1 MKNLKIAGIALL
13 FMGFYWVAC
22 RQKSTEPSSPEM
34 MQAEHLEIDSVQ
46 KIVAQTRQIYKL
58 MNDDTLLKK
67 LADQSKR
74 KKEPF
79 NSLAYRELMS
89 RKTVK
94 PENLISLIHQLNNGD
109 ALLPLLLLRN
119 LNDKAYTTIP
129 IEIKANILTDALQQ
143 SKTFNVWGLP
153 GPYAEDASKALI
165 VCGASAVPALTRL
178 LSETRPAPLY
188 GSKESMVYQ
197 HYKLRVCDYALYFIE
212 EIRGNKNFV
221 MPLTIAGRE
230 VLISKM

>member
-1 MKNLKIAGIALL
+1 MKTLKISIPVVL
-13 FMGFYWVAC
+13 FMGFYLAGC
-22 RQKSTEPSSPEM
+22 RPKIQEPSSPEVL
-34 MQAEHLEIDSVQ
+34 QAEHLEIDSVQ
-46 KIVAQTRQIYKL
+46 KIVAQTRQSYKL

-79 NSLAYRELMS
+79 NSLAYKELVS

-94 PENLISLIHQLNNGD
+94 PGNLVSLIHQLNNGD
-109 ALLPLLLLRN
+109 ALLPLLLLRT
-119 LNDKAYTTIP
+119 LNDKAYAAVP
-129 IEIKANILTDALQQ
+129 IEIKVNILTDALQQ

-153 GPYAEDASKALI
+153 GLYPEDASKALI
-165 VCGASAVPALTRL
+165 ECGTSAIPALKRM

-197 HYKLRVCDYALYFIE
+197 RYKLRLCDYALYFIE
-212 EIRGNKNFV
+212 EIQGNKNFM
-221 MPLTIAGRE
+221 MPLTVPERE
-230 VLISKM
+230 ALISKM

>member
-1 MKNLKIAGIALL
+1 MKTLKIIIPVVLFADFCLAG
-13 FMGFYWVAC
+13 C
-22 RQKSTEPSSPEM
+22 RQKIQEASSPEVL
-34 MQAEHLEIDSVQ
+34 QAEHLEIDSVQ
-46 KIVAQTRQIYKL
+46 KIVARTRQSYKL

-79 NSLAYRELMS
+79 NSLAYRELAS

-94 PENLISLIHQLNNGD
+94 PDNLIAQIHQLNNGD
-109 ALLPLLLLRN
+109 ALLPLLLLRT
-119 LNDKAYTTIP
+119 LNDKAYTVVP
-129 IEIKANILTDALQQ
+129 IEIKVNILTDALQQ

-153 GPYAEDASKALI
+153 GPYPEDASKALI
-165 VCGASAVPALTRL
+165 ACDTSAIPALKRL

-197 HYKLRVCDYALYFIE
+197 RYKLRLCDYALYFIE

-221 MPLTIAGRE
+221 MPLTIPGRE
-230 VLISKM
+230 ALISKM